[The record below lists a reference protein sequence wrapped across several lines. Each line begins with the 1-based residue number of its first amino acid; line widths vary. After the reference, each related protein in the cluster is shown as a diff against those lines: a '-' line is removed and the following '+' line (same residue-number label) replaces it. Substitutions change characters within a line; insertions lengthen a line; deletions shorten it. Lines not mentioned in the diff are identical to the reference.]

1 LPKKSAED
9 ELDQLII
16 RTVETAKPDSVQQ
29 LIDQVQTL
37 SSKSKQEILDRIM
50 QLQQEE
56 KIHLKPP
63 QTPSLEKFS
72 SYLGSNHAVWYWITM
87 TLTLATMLVVFVVP
101 ENDFPLVY
109 LRYLLGIIFIL
120 WLPGYAFIKALF
132 PRPLPLRTS
141 DKDLDTIE
149 RAALSLGMSIALV
162 PIVGLLLNYTP
173 WGIRLA
179 PIVLS
184 LVGLTAIFATAAVI
198 REYQNA
204 IEEGPKEPLRA
215 QITEQL
221 RRVLCQS
228 RSTPILSTSGARF
241 FSLCRYLPSFNC

>member
-1 LPKKSAED
+1 LPKKPAED
-9 ELDQLII
+9 ELDQQII
-16 RTVETAKPDSVQQ
+16 YTVETAKPENVQQ
-29 LIDQVQTL
+29 LIDQVQEL
-37 SSKSKQEILDRIM
+37 SSKPKQEILNRIQ

-63 QTPSLEKFS
+63 QTPTPEKFS
-72 SYLGSNHAVWYWITM
+72 SYLRSNHAVWYWITI

-109 LRYLLGIIFIL
+109 VRYVLGIIFVL

-132 PRPLPLRTS
+132 PKQLPLRTS

-149 RAALSLGMSIALV
+149 RVALSLGMSIALV

-173 WGIRLA
+173 WGIRLT

-184 LVGLTAIFATAAVI
+184 LTTLTSALATTAIA
-198 REYQNA
+198 REYQIRIKQDA
-204 IEEGPKEPLRA
+204 
-215 QITEQL
+215 
-221 RRVLCQS
+221 S
-228 RSTPILSTSGARF
+228 
-241 FSLCRYLPSFNC
+241 